1 MEIPR
6 LGVKTKLY
14 PLAKP
19 QQCQIW
25 ATSVTYTTHWI
36 LTHWVRPGILIRF
49 ISTEPWWEHLS
60 LWFWF
65 VLIWLLVMLSIFSC
79 ACWPFA
85 CLWKNVS
92 SGLLPILNWIIWG
105 FWGCFSFVLLLIY
118 MSSSCILHFKPL
130 LYMRFAN
137 IFSFH
142 RSPFHFVDGFLFHT
156 KAF

>member
-1 MEIPR
+1 M
-6 LGVKTKLY
+6 GT
-14 PLAKP
+14 PLL
-19 QQCQIW
+19 
-25 ATSVTYTTHWI
+25 V
-36 LTHWVRPGILIRF
+36 VLIC
-49 ISTEPWWEHLS
+49 IDLITGDVEHLFMCLLAICMS
-60 LWFWF
+60 LE
-65 VLIWLLVMLSIFSC
+65 
-79 ACWPFA
+79 
-85 CLWKNVS
+85 NVS